1 MTNPSLPEQWALLVE
16 PRYKQLCEILFKSFF
31 MFSFIFRSRTR
42 PLSKPSMVATWEKVH
57 GDLLGFF
64 FLFFRRTSSSEQKE
78 SLLKSLASFLP
89 RPRSNTVCEMR
100 VAWVWLFQKASAHY
114 CLPSQLLQA
123 PAPWLPYMRDQGL
136 PRCFWERRAQC
147 ETGQTSPQNTHFLCM
162 LGALVGIRMGSLT
175 QQLGLGFFFF
185 LPSLF
190 LMATVAFL
198 FRGLRPLS
206 AACTVWNSIISWVC
220 PKESLFRLWLFIRWR
235 TEAPHV
241 EKVKVIL
248 STSHSCQKVQ
258 SLSHGINLYSNK
270 IKIYSSW
277 GLA

>member
-1 MTNPSLPEQWALLVE
+1 MWHIHDSLTEDQMYCCLNH
-16 PRYKQLCEILFKSFF
+16 ILKATLWNLPQDDF
-31 MFSFIFRSRTR
+31 MFFNLFPKSRKH
-42 PLSKPSMVATWEKVH
+42 PLTEPEAVATWEKVH
-57 GDLLGFF
+57 GDFF
-64 FLFFRRTSSSEQKE
+64 FLNFVNKKNLYWKVLHLFFS
-78 SLLKSLASFLP
+78 KS
-89 RPRSNTVCEMR
+89 RSNTVCEMR
-100 VAWVWLFQKASAHY
+100 VAWVWLFEKASACY

-147 ETGQTSPQNTHFLCM
+147 ERGQTSPQNTHFLCM
-162 LGALVGIRMGSLT
+162 LGALVGIQTGSLT
-175 QQLGLGFFFF
+175 QPVFF
-185 LPSLF
+185 LLLFTPSLF
-190 LMATVAFL
+190 LMKTVARL
-198 FRGLRPLS
+198 FSGLRLLS
-206 AACTVWNSIISWVC
+206 AARTVCSLIICWVC
-220 PKESLFRLWLFIRWR
+220 PKESLFRLWLFIRCQ

-258 SLSHGINLYSNK
+258 SLSHSINLYSNK

>member
-1 MTNPSLPEQWALLVE
+1 MG
-16 PRYKQLCEILFKSFF
+16 KS
-31 MFSFIFRSRTR
+31 S
-42 PLSKPSMVATWEKVH
+42 E
-57 GDLLGFF
+57 
-64 FLFFRRTSSSEQKE
+64 LFFYAWISSSEQKE
-78 SLLKSLASFLP
+78 SQLKSLASVFS
-89 RPRSNTVCEMR
+89 RGRSNTVCEMR
-100 VAWVWLFQKASAHY
+100 VAWVWLFQKASACY

-147 ETGQTSPQNTHFLCM
+147 ERGQTSPQNTHFLCM
-162 LGALVGIRMGSLT
+162 LGALVGIQTGSLT
-175 QQLGLGFFFF
+175 QPLGFFFPPF
-185 LPSLF
+185 VVLNGKCCSPFQWLATAICCLF
-190 LMATVAFL
+190 TV
-198 FRGLRPLS
+198 RGLII
-206 AACTVWNSIISWVC
+206 CWVW
-220 PKESLFRLWLFIRWR
+220 PKESLFRLWLFIRCQ

>member
-1 MTNPSLPEQWALLVE
+1 
-16 PRYKQLCEILFKSFF
+16 
-31 MFSFIFRSRTR
+31 MFSFIPQSRKR
-42 PLSKPSMVATWEKVH
+42 PTMVAAWEKSSWRFA
-57 GDLLGFF
+57 FF
-64 FLFFRRTSSSEQKE
+64 FLFFFPLNFVKWTKRIFIEKSCIFSSEG
-78 SLLKSLASFLP
+78 
-89 RPRSNTVCEMR
+89 RSNTVCEMR
-100 VAWVWLFQKASAHY
+100 VAWVWLFQKASACY

-162 LGALVGIRMGSLT
+162 LGALVGIQMGSLT
-175 QQLGLGFFFF
+175 PTGVGFFCP
-185 LPSLF
+185 PSLF
-190 LMATVAFL
+190 LMETVACL
-198 FRGLRPLS
+198 FSGLRPLS
-206 AACTVWNSIISWVC
+206 AACTVCGLIISWVC